1 MPYPA
6 IEPYGTRRLPVAP
19 PHLLYVEE
27 CGNPC
32 GLPVVV
38 LHGGPGSGCRPNHR
52 AFFDPG
58 FYRILL
64 FDQRGSGRSE
74 PRGCV
79 RLNRTPD
86 LIDDLECMRRALG
99 VDRWILFGGSWGAT
113 LALLYAQAHPAAVL
127 GLVLRGVFLARP
139 RDLDWFFGADGVA
152 RVFPEEW
159 QAFAQAIPPDERG
172 DLVGAY
178 DRRVQGPGQGRGFV
192 EVWSAWEERVATWT
206 LNPSA
211 SSRATGVGGAE
222 PDPGTPG
229 EDPQRRRAKVRIAT
243 HFARHGYF
251 IAPNQILDRAASLP
265 DVPLSIVQ
273 GRRDLVCPME
283 GAWALHRA
291 VSGSRLVVV
300 PSAGHLD
307 SEPEIIDALVGETD
321 RLRDLLGR
329 RAGSAE
335 SRGSVLGP

>member
-6 IEPYGTRRLPVAP
+6 IDPYHTWRLPVAP

-52 AFFDPG
+52 AFFDPA

-86 LIDDLECMRRALG
+86 LIDDLECIRRALG
-99 VDRWILFGGSWGAT
+99 VNRWLLFGGSWGAT

-127 GLVLRGVFLARP
+127 GLVLRGVFLARQ
-139 RDLDWFFGADGVA
+139 RDLEWFFGADGVA

-159 QAFAQAIPPDERG
+159 EAFVQAIPPAER
-172 DLVGAY
+172 DHLVAAY
-178 DRRVQGPGQGRGFV
+178 NRRVQDPGRGQGLV
-192 EVWSAWEERVATWT
+192 EAWSAWEDRVATWT
-206 LNPSA
+206 LGGSPA
-211 SSRATGVGGAE
+211 TRARRISTGE
-222 PDPGTPG
+222 SDPGTG
-229 EDPQRRRAKVRIAT
+229 AEDLERRHAKVRIAT
-243 HFARHGYF
+243 HFARHKYF
-251 IAPNQILDRAASLP
+251 IAPNQILERVASLP
-265 DVPLSIVQ
+265 EVPVSIVQ

-291 VSGSRLVVV
+291 IPGSRLIVA

-307 SEPEIIDALVGETD
+307 SEPEIVDALVGETD
-321 RLRDLLGR
+321 RLRDLLRQDG
-329 RAGSAE
+329 GI
-335 SRGSVLGP
+335 